1 MARLVKFLATA
12 TMIFASTAQIA
23 SANII
28 YTHIGRPFND
38 QDKKRKVFCLPNN
51 FTGEG
56 LQ

>member
-1 MARLVKFLATA
+1 MAGLVKFLATA

-23 SANII
+23 SANVICT
-28 YTHIGRPFND
+28 YIGKPFNNH
-38 QDKKRKVFCLPNN
+38 DKKRKRFCLPNN

>member
-23 SANII
+23 SANVT
-28 YTHIGRPFND
+28 YIGRPFND
-38 QDKKRKVFCLPNN
+38 QTKKRKGFCLPNN
-51 FTGEG
+51 FTGED